1 MQQQSMQQQ
10 TMYSSSL
17 YSGHGMGDMYERMEG
32 QFFGKYRGVVKE
44 NRDPSGRGRLQ
55 VLVPTV
61 MDQEPIWAMPCVPYA
76 GDNMGLYAM
85 PEPGTGVWV
94 EFEAGDPSYPIWVG
108 CFWADGEVPKNNR
121 NIPATPPVKII
132 RTKQGLMVSL
142 DDQQQAIAISDKNG
156 NNLITIETQQGKVT
170 VKGGLKVVVEAPQI
184 ELVENATHPVVFG
197 DQLLQYLSQLAQSY
211 TAHTHISNVPTT
223 PTAPPIPPVVPPTP
237 SLLSTKVKTG

>member
-1 MQQQSMQQQ
+1 MQQYAMDSNAMD
-10 TMYSSSL
+10 
-17 YSGHGMGDMYERMEG
+17 SGPMMSDMYERMEG

-44 NRDPSGRGRLQ
+44 NFDPSGRGRLQ

-76 GDNMGLYAM
+76 GSNMGLYAM

-121 NIPATPPVKII
+121 SIPATPPVKII

-142 DDQQQAIAISDKNG
+142 DDQQQAIAISDKSG
-156 NNLITIETQQGKVT
+156 NNLVNIEVQQGKIT

-197 DQLLQYLSQLAQSY
+197 DQLLQYLGQLAQLY
-211 TAHTHISNVPTT
+211 NVHTHISSVPPA
-223 PTAPPIPPVVPPTP
+223 PTAPPVPPATPPTP
-237 SLLSTKVKTG
+237 SLLSTKVKAG